1 MKKDYNVGRG
11 RIELRD
17 GSITRYDADALVCP
31 NIPNLEMVAI
41 PGGCQHA
48 FFVEGGEEIFLEA
61 RKIAQ
66 EKGEQPFAS
75 AHLTTS
81 GRLPASYVI
90 HSVGPHET
98 DEIIK
103 DSVRNALE
111 VSDKTNLTSIGFP
124 TFGTGLYGFPLDRAV
139 DVMSNEFIDYLA
151 NNSNNHHVD
160 RIGLVLYGEEAYV
173 TGQRVLD
180 EKLRLH

>member
-1 MKKDYNVGRG
+1 MEKDYTVGGG

-17 GSITRYDADALVCP
+17 GSITRYEADALVCP
-31 NIPNLEMVAI
+31 NIPDLEMVAI
-41 PGGCQHA
+41 PGGCQYA
-48 FFVEGGEEIFLEA
+48 FFVDGGEEIFLEA
-61 RKIAQ
+61 RRIAQ

-81 GRLPASYVI
+81 GRLPARHVI

-103 DSVRNALE
+103 DSVRNALR
-111 VSDKTNLTSIGFP
+111 VSDGANLTSIGFP

-139 DVMSNEFIDYLA
+139 DLMSNEFLEYLT
-151 NNSNNHHVD
+151 NGSDQHNIG
-160 RIGLVLYGEEAYV
+160 RIGLVLYGEDSYRV
-173 TGQRVLD
+173 GQKVLD